1 MSNLSEA
8 TKSMRF
14 PPPPADERT
23 VATLAERTRT
33 SRDVV
38 RQLYDEEIALLHAQA
53 TVKNFIGVIA
63 GRRVRQR
70 LVSLQRAARPVRE
83 STARPREQELRRA

>member
-1 MSNLSEA
+1 
-8 TKSMRF
+8 MRS
-14 PPPPADERT
+14 PPADERI
-23 VATLAERTRT
+23 VAALADQTHATRE
-33 SRDVV
+33 VV
-38 RQLYDEEIALLHAQA
+38 RQLYDEEVALLHAQA